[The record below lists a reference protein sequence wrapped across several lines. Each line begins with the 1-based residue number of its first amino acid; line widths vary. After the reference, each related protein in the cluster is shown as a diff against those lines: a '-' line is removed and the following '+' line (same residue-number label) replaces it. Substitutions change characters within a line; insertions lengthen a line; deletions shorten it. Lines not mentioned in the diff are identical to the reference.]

1 PPRRSRGHV
10 RLTGSV
16 DRSLLDLAGHRAQD
30 ANSRRPTEH
39 PDADH
44 ATQRRRPG
52 RPAHRGQ
59 DFFCQ
64 ADDGIPDKLVTGV
77 QTCALP
83 ISNAGNLLLARAAAR
98 QRDFAVRAALG
109 AGRGELLRDTLI
121 ESVLLAVTGGIAGI
135 ALARW
140 GIDLFLALGPELPR
154 TGAIHLDGYV
164 LGFALAVTAASAA
177 FFGIAPALA
186 ASRVDLQGALR
197 TTSSTA

>member
-1 PPRRSRGHV
+1 M
-10 RLTGSV
+10 
-16 DRSLLDLAGHRAQD
+16 A
-30 ANSRRPTEH
+30 
-39 PDADH
+39 
-44 ATQRRRPG
+44 
-52 RPAHRGQ
+52 
-59 DFFCQ
+59 
-64 ADDGIPDKLVTGV
+64 
-77 QTCALP
+77 CA
-83 ISNAGNLLLARAAAR
+83 NAGNLLLARAAAR

-154 TGAIHLDGYV
+154 TGAIHLDGCV

-186 ASRVDLQGALR
+186 TSRVDLQGALR
-197 TTSSTA
+197 TTSSTAAPHARRLRRGVVSGGGRPAAGLPRGAPPLSRAVPKQLL